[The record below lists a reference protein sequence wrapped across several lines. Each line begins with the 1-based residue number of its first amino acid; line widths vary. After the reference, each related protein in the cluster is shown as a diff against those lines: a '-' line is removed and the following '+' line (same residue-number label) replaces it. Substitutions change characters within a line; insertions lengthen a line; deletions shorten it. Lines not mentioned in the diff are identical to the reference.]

1 LFFLET
7 LVVLIIKQLSSIRL
21 QMLDIYQ
28 KTLSKNVTF
37 SGIGLHSGK
46 NCSIC
51 IIPAKEDQGIV
62 FKRIDLKKNNIIKAN
77 YKNVSS
83 ARLCTTLENN
93 YGVRVSTV
101 EHLLAALYITGIDN
115 ALVEIDNEEV
125 PIMDGSSK
133 NFINVLKKIN
143 LIDQFK
149 KRKYLKITN
158 KVDLIDGKRKIS
170 IEPNQLSLEVNFQ
183 LDYKNKIIG
192 KQKNVIDFQK
202 DNLDEIISSRT
213 FCLYED
219 IEKIKKIGLAK
230 GGSLDNAVVVDKDKI
245 LNEGGL
251 RNEKEFVNHKILDL
265 AGDFLLSGYR
275 VLGKVLCHQ
284 GGHELTNSFL
294 RKVFSTDL
302 AFELIELKDFKV
314 SKKFHTKVSE
324 KLAVNA

>member
-1 LFFLET
+1 
-7 LVVLIIKQLSSIRL
+7 
-21 QMLDIYQ
+21 MLGIYQ

-62 FKRIDLKKNNIIKAN
+62 FKRIDLKKNNTIKAN

-125 PIMDGSSK
+125 PIMDGSSED
-133 NFINVLKKIN
+133 FIKVLKKIN
-143 LIDQFK
+143 LVDQFK
-149 KRKYLKITN
+149 KRKYLKVTN
-158 KVDLIDGKRKIS
+158 KVELIDGKRKIS
-170 IEPNQLSLEVNFQ
+170 IEPNQSSLEVHFQ
-183 LDYKNKIIG
+183 LNYKNKIIG
-192 KQKNVIDFQK
+192 KQENVVDFQK

-265 AGDFLLSGYR
+265 AGDLLLSGYR

-294 RKVFSTDL
+294 RKVLNKEST
-302 AFELIELKDFKV
+302 FELKEFKDFKV
-314 SKKFHTKVSE
+314 SKKFHSKVSE